1 MARNRLTMW
10 LAAACLACG
19 TTLANAEPQLAAF
32 TYQGQLKQSGAPV
45 NGSRDLVFRLYGQAE
60 GGQAL
65 GAPVVADDYPVA
77 DGLFMVDLSFPQA
90 FTGEQLWLEIEVG
103 GVLLTPRQPVLATP
117 VAQYALNGNPGPPGA
132 PGETGPMGPTGAQGE
147 AGPAG
152 AQGPAGPTGP
162 KGDAGAMGPSGPMGP
177 AGAQG
182 ETGAAGPAGP
192 AGPKG
197 DTGTQGPKG
206 ATGESGAPG
215 PAGPQGV
222 AGPAGAQGPVGAAG
236 PKGDTGAAG
245 AQGPAGPKGDTGP
258 KGDAGVAGAQG
269 PMGPKGDAGA
279 VGAQGAAGAKGDP
292 GAVGPAGPQGVMG
305 PQGLPGEP
313 GPMGP
318 QGEIGPAGPQGPG
331 SIFSVADSS
340 YKNVGLYM
348 VSKTEPAANACGS
361 NMNCTYNAQCNA
373 GDLALGGGIYASVLG
388 NTFETTMRAS
398 YPGTDPSRWY
408 FTIHNAAFAS
418 ATVRHYVSCVRFAN

>member
-10 LAAACLACG
+10 LAAACLAG
-19 TTLANAEPQLAAF
+19 ATTLANAEPQLAAF

-65 GAPVVADDYPVA
+65 GAPVVADDYPVS

-90 FTGEQLWLEIEVG
+90 FTGEQLWLEIAVG
-103 GVLLTPRQPVLATP
+103 GVLLTPRQPVLAAP
-117 VAQYALNGNPGPPGA
+117 VAQYALNGNPGPAGA
-132 PGETGPMGPTGAQGE
+132 PGETGPAGPMGPVGAQGE
-147 AGPAG
+147 MGPAG
-152 AQGPAGPTGP
+152 VQGPAGEPGAAGPTGP
-162 KGDAGAMGPSGPMGP
+162 KGDTGAAGPTGP
-177 AGAQG
+177 AGPQG
-182 ETGAAGPAGP
+182 ETGAAGPVGP

-197 DTGTQGPKG
+197 DTGAQGPKG
-206 ATGESGAPG
+206 PTGDSGAPG

-236 PKGDTGAAG
+236 PKGDAGPAGAQGPVGPKGDTGAIG
-245 AQGPAGPKGDTGP
+245 VQGPAGPKGDTG
-258 KGDAGVAGAQG
+258 AAGAQG
-269 PMGPKGDAGA
+269 P
-279 VGAQGAAGAKGDP
+279 AGAKGDP
-292 GAVGPAGPQGVMG
+292 GAVGPAGPQGPVGPMGPMG
-305 PQGLPGEP
+305 PQ
-313 GPMGP
+313 GP

-340 YKNVGLYM
+340 YKNVGVYM
-348 VSKTEPAANACGS
+348 VSKTEPAANSCGS
-361 NMNCTYNAQCNA
+361 NMNCTYNAQCDA

-408 FTIHNAAFAS
+408 FTIHNASFAI
-418 ATVRHYVSCVRFAN
+418 ATVRHYVSCVRFSD